1 MDLKSKI
8 RLWCTATGKKP
19 YKLTELSGVHHSIV
33 YRYLKGK
40 DMLLGNAKL
49 IEAAIDKD
57 LGG

>member
-1 MDLKSKI
+1 
-8 RLWCTATGKKP
+8 
-19 YKLTELSGVHHSIV
+19 LTELSGVHHSIV